1 MAVKELVKHSLMRTV
16 SVISTLLI
24 IGLIGYMGY
33 AVIWKP
39 QHNPIKTNEQIA
51 ESITNITEIKEEEA
65 IVASLFPPRLK
76 LGSIDLKLF
85 DFKK

>member
-1 MAVKELVKHSLMRTV
+1 MAVKEVVKHSLLRTF
-16 SVISTLLI
+16 SVVCVLLVIGGISWLI
-24 IGLIGYMGY
+24 YVGMI
-33 AVIWKP
+33 KP
-39 QHNPIKTNEQIA
+39 HTNPAKNQEQIA